1 MKISPTLEDLIG
13 DESKRRIVDKST
25 DGLIK
30 PINIFEEQQ
39 AQRVEFEL
47 SDLIKAKKSKSKIK
61 DPIYVKNSGMQDQS
75 FFSSLATVIR
85 YTFQDSRK
93 NFRSFKIGVTSI
105 LLVVAFVT
113 FLKSMVD
120 IAPIALLRA
129 SINTSGAFDFQIGAS
144 TEYVKNDDVNQYEI
158 DPFSY

>member
-1 MKISPTLEDLIG
+1 M
-13 DESKRRIVDKST
+13 
-25 DGLIK
+25 
-30 PINIFEEQQ
+30 
-39 AQRVEFEL
+39 
-47 SDLIKAKKSKSKIK
+47 IKAKKSNTKIK
-61 DPIYVKNSGMQDQS
+61 DPIYVKNNGMQEQS
-75 FFSSLATVIR
+75 FFSSLATVIN

-144 TEYVKNDDVNQYEI
+144 MDYVHNDDVNQYTV